1 MMRLPFGR
9 ILGVTV
15 VACLATFAA
24 AQSVQPMAP
33 VPGADAAQPPT
44 TQPAVG
50 ETPATADV
58 PAGAAPFF
66 AEVIDLRGD
75 AQWAPLG
82 SDDYQPVKQG
92 DRYPQETVIV
102 TGLRSSVKLRLGDDD
117 TYTAVLVEP
126 ASKTLLAEL
135 YTANQTKRV
144 RIGVGF
150 GQVRGGVVEGALK
163 SDFTV
168 GSPVA
173 TLSKRGTW
181 DFGLFYEQGSDR
193 FQIFLHEEGLVSA
206 FKRSTGQRRSVLPG
220 ELVNQTMRRW
230 LDESQIRR
238 NVAIA
243 DFLGQSD
250 IEVAFNRLRNDG
262 LRILSPEGGQA
273 VLLNLGPGAARQEFA
288 NVVRQQL
295 AEQQIVTPRRTPTLV
310 REEGFFGTGGGQQLI
325 PLIIGS
331 DSSLVQRGI
340 AQPGTYRFP
349 RPVLEG
355 WLKQQGH

>member
-1 MMRLPFGR
+1 MMRLPLGR
-9 ILGVTV
+9 VVGVAVTV
-15 VACLATFAA
+15 WLTTQAM
-24 AQSVQPMAP
+24 AQTAQPMAP
-33 VPGADAAQPPT
+33 VPAPGTAQAPA
-44 TQPAVG
+44 TQPAAASPDTV
-50 ETPATADV
+50 A
-58 PAGAAPFF
+58 AGTAPFF
-66 AEVIDLRGD
+66 AEVLDVRGD
-75 AQWAPLG
+75 AQWAPLD
-82 SDDYQPVKQG
+82 SDSYQPVKQG

-102 TGLRSSVKLRLGDDD
+102 TGLRSSVKLKLGDDD

-135 YTANQTKRV
+135 YTTDQTKRV

-193 FQIFLHEEGLVSA
+193 FQIFLHEEGLVDA
-206 FKRSTGQRRSVLPG
+206 FKRSTGQRRLVLPG
-220 ELVNQTMRRW
+220 QLVNQTMRRW
-230 LDESQIRR
+230 LDESQFRR

-243 DFLGQSD
+243 DFLGQAD
-250 IEVAFNRLRNDG
+250 VEVAFNRLRNDG
-262 LRILSPEGGQA
+262 LRILNPEGGQS
-273 VLLNLGPGAARQEFA
+273 VLLDLGPGAARQAFA
-288 NVVRQQL
+288 DLARRRL
-295 AEQQIVTPRRTPTLV
+295 AEQQNVPTRRTPTLV
-310 REEGFFGTGGGQQLI
+310 REEGFFGTGGGAQLI

-331 DSSLVQRGI
+331 DSSLVQQGI
-340 AQPGTYRFP
+340 ARPGTYRFP

-355 WLKQQGH
+355 WLKHQGH